1 MAPVV
6 VYPGSFDPVTNGHL
20 DIISRCQALF
30 PKVLV
35 AILRNPNKQGLF
47 SLEERLE
54 VLGEILA
61 DQANVE
67 VVSFEGLLVRFAR
80 ERGASVIVRGLRA
93 VSDFEYEFQ
102 MALMNRQLDEQIET
116 LFMVP
121 REDYTFLSSSLIKEV
136 YSLGGSVAD
145 LVPAVVDRRLKS
157 RFSEPEKT

>member
-67 VVSFEGLLVRFAR
+67 VVSFEGCWY
-80 ERGASVIVRGLRA
+80 GSHASAG
-93 VSDFEYEFQ
+93 
-102 MALMNRQLDEQIET
+102 
-116 LFMVP
+116 
-121 REDYTFLSSSLIKEV
+121 
-136 YSLGGSVAD
+136 
-145 LVPAVVDRRLKS
+145 PA
-157 RFSEPEKT
+157 